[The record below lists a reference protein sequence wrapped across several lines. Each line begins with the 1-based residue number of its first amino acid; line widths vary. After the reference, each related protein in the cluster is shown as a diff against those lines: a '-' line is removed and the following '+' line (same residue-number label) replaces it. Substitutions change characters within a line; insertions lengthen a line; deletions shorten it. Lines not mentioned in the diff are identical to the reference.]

1 VPRFPSLKVEGGLL
15 GGDLIEQIF
24 AGEAEGQRPQDFG
37 LPSDVAFSD
46 HLAFLWNRSREL
58 WESFQSRLEALPQDD
73 PATSLT
79 RDRFVIPLL
88 ELLGYQPTYQREAI
102 EVDGRRYHLS
112 HRAEP
117 SDEAPFIH
125 IVGIRQSLDRLPP
138 SGPRMSP
145 HAYVQDFL
153 NRTEHLWAIVT
164 NGAILRL
171 LRDSQYLA
179 RQAFIEFNLQEMFA
193 NELFA
198 DFQLFVR
205 LVHRSRLP
213 KSLADADQCLLERY
227 YRQTIE
233 QGNRVRDKL
242 RDGVEKA
249 LNILGTALLQHPKNQ
264 KLREEVRN
272 GALKPEEFYQ
282 QLLRLIYRLLFLLV
296 AEERNLI
303 GGSSVYRDHYSVSRL
318 RRLTEVKS
326 AWVEH
331 HDDLWLGLQ
340 KTFEIFSDEQKAQL
354 LGVAPLNGDLF
365 SRSGTDALNEARVS
379 NADLLK
385 ALWYLCWFKPD
396 ERSPWQRVNY
406 AQLDVEE
413 LGSIYESLLDFH
425 PTFREEGGKLVF
437 ELVPAGMER
446 KSTGSYYTPRE
457 LVGEL
462 IKSALEPVLQERLEE
477 AKRIAQ
483 SAPYHGFDALGRP
496 ILRLPDD
503 IRHLCR
509 ELRKSMTPAEQL
521 LWECLR
527 DRRLAGLKFRRQ
539 HAIGRYIVDFYCH
552 EHRLIIELE
561 GSVHDRPEQA
571 EHDKVRKREL
581 EAQGFRVLT
590 FRNEEVLNDPEG
602 VLQRILE
609 AITPISSS
617 HAGRGEGGE
626 GKLAEQAILSIK
638 VLDPACGSG
647 HFLLAAAR
655 RLATELARIRTGEE
669 QPNPEAY
676 RIALRDVVRHC
687 IYGVDKNPLA
697 VELCK
702 VALWIESH
710 AEGKPLAF
718 LDHRIKCG
726 DSLVGV
732 LSLDALEDG
741 IPDEA
746 FDPVAGDDKKIAS
759 QLKKQNRTQR
769 ANKSQ
774 LALEFDEGLKQIA
787 ETLSQFSEM
796 PDDVPEQIR
805 EKERRYQKL
814 QEDPNWWRLQTLCH
828 LWTAAF
834 FTEFTQENLQLIPT
848 SATLFNFMR
857 SQGAVRGDVI
867 GYSWELAQKHR
878 FFHWELEFP
887 EVFKQG
893 GFDVILCNPP
903 WEMVQHD
910 PEEFFTTRDPRIA
923 NAPNMAIRKRMIE
936 ELKETNPTLYNAF
949 WSEQHA
955 NDALKKFL
963 HNSNRY
969 PRTGRGRV
977 NMAYVFTELALE
989 LCSIRG
995 RVGVVVPTGLMTDSF
1010 AQKFSSH
1017 LLETSRLVSLYDF
1030 ENREKLFP
1038 AVDSRYKFSL
1048 LTLSGKPVEQSEFA
1062 FFLTRAEQLRD
1073 EQRRLTL
1080 SPNDFALLNPN
1091 TRTCPIFRTRQD
1103 AELTKAIYKRIPV
1116 LVNEQTGENPWNVRF
1131 ILMFMMNTDS
1141 YLFRTRQELEA
1152 EGYALVGNRFIRGD
1166 EVYLPLY
1173 EAKMIWHYDHRF
1185 GTYEG
1190 VDSRSSTQLPTPDE
1204 RQHADPNFLI
1214 QPWYWVPE
1222 EEVEKRTLRVPE
1234 SIVMALKQFE
1244 EAKSSGSPEKKQAE
1258 QDLLRAFAIWLAG
1271 YLLAHGKEEAGH
1283 QLLDRAALSVSLWS
1297 SMFQS
1302 VLTRLEYRTIAE
1314 KWHKEFPLTKEDV
1327 DLILKYFLRE
1337 DASGAARAIIE
1348 RRKMKWLIGFRNV
1361 TNATNERT
1369 AIFSLI
1375 PRVGV
1380 GNKIPLLIFDVPGSF
1395 LHACFLANTCS
1406 ISFDYAVRQKIGGMA
1421 MDFFH
1426 VKQFLILP
1434 PSAYTPEDV
1443 RFIVPRV
1450 LELVYTSWDIK
1461 PFADDVWQSA
1471 TPELREAIFRQ
1482 WEENRQATGGNSF
1495 DLPEWASAYPEVT
1508 PANPAI
1514 LQSPSIIQHSSHC
1527 PFPPFKWDEERRAR
1541 LRAELDAYY
1550 ARLYGL
1556 TRKQLRYILDPADLT
1571 EKELADI
1578 LDPWE
1583 EIDDPLEPT
1592 GYQERCRKSTFP
1604 GETFRVL
1611 KEKEIRQF
1619 GEYRTRRLI
1628 LEAWERLKNEVV

>member
-138 SGPRMSP
+138 FGPRMSP

-272 GALKPEEFYQ
+272 GALKPEKFYQ

-303 GGSSVYRDHYSVSRL
+303 GGSPVYRDHYSVSRL

-326 AWVEH
+326 ARVEH

-365 SRSGTDALNEARVS
+365 NRSGTDALNEARVS

-437 ELVPAGMER
+437 ELAPAGMER

-609 AITPISSS
+609 AITPISPS
-617 HAGRGEGGE
+617 HTGRGEGGE

-655 RLATELARIRTGEE
+655 RLATELAKIRTGEE

-741 IPDEA
+741 IPDGA

-814 QEDPNWWRLQTLCH
+814 QEDPSWWRLQTLCH

-834 FTEFTQENLQLIPT
+834 FAEFTRENLQRIPT

-857 SQGAVRGDVI
+857 SQGAVRGDIV
-867 GYSWELAQKHR
+867 GYAWELAQKHR

-903 WEMVQHD
+903 WERIKLQE
-910 PEEFFTTRDPRIA
+910 EEFFSTRDPEIA
-923 NAPNMAIRKRMIE
+923 NAPNKAARQRLIQTLPQR
-936 ELKETNPTLYNAF
+936 NPSLWQEYRQAL
-949 WSEQHA
+949 HDA
-955 NDALKKFL
+955 DALSKFL
-963 HNSNRY
+963 RGS
-969 PRTGRGRV
+969 GRFPLTARGDINTYSVFAELFTSLV
-977 NMAYVFTELALE
+977 NK
-989 LCSIRG
+989 RG
-995 RVGVVVPTGLMTDSF
+995 RVGVVIPTGIATDATNQHF
-1010 AQKFSSH
+1010 FRH
-1017 LLETSRLVSLYDF
+1017 LVGTGRLVSLYDF
-1030 ENREKLFP
+1030 ENREGLF
-1038 AVDSRYKFSL
+1038 SSIHRSYKFSL
-1048 LTLSGKPVEQSEFA
+1048 LTLSGKPVERSEFA

-1073 EQRRLTL
+1073 EQRRFTL
-1080 SPNDFALLNPN
+1080 SPEDFALLNPN
-1091 TRTCPIFRTRQD
+1091 TRTCPDLPHPPRRRTDESHLQAHSR
-1103 AELTKAIYKRIPV
+1103 A
-1116 LVNEQTGENPWNVRF
+1116 GERTDERKSLECALFAQCSIW
-1131 ILMFMMNTDS
+1131 LMTHTFS
-1141 YLFRTRQELEA
+1141 
-1152 EGYALVGNRFIRGD
+1152 ALV
-1166 EVYLPLY
+1166 
-1173 EAKMIWHYDHRF
+1173 
-1185 GTYEG
+1185 
-1190 VDSRSSTQLPTPDE
+1190 
-1204 RQHADPNFLI
+1204 
-1214 QPWYWVPE
+1214 
-1222 EEVEKRTLRVPE
+1222 
-1234 SIVMALKQFE
+1234 
-1244 EAKSSGSPEKKQAE
+1244 
-1258 QDLLRAFAIWLAG
+1258 
-1271 YLLAHGKEEAGH
+1271 
-1283 QLLDRAALSVSLWS
+1283 
-1297 SMFQS
+1297 
-1302 VLTRLEYRTIAE
+1302 
-1314 KWHKEFPLTKEDV
+1314 
-1327 DLILKYFLRE
+1327 
-1337 DASGAARAIIE
+1337 
-1348 RRKMKWLIGFRNV
+1348 RN
-1361 TNATNERT
+1361 
-1369 AIFSLI
+1369 
-1375 PRVGV
+1375 
-1380 GNKIPLLIFDVPGSF
+1380 
-1395 LHACFLANTCS
+1395 
-1406 ISFDYAVRQKIGGMA
+1406 
-1421 MDFFH
+1421 
-1426 VKQFLILP
+1426 
-1434 PSAYTPEDV
+1434 
-1443 RFIVPRV
+1443 
-1450 LELVYTSWDIK
+1450 
-1461 PFADDVWQSA
+1461 
-1471 TPELREAIFRQ
+1471 
-1482 WEENRQATGGNSF
+1482 
-1495 DLPEWASAYPEVT
+1495 
-1508 PANPAI
+1508 
-1514 LQSPSIIQHSSHC
+1514 
-1527 PFPPFKWDEERRAR
+1527 
-1541 LRAELDAYY
+1541 
-1550 ARLYGL
+1550 
-1556 TRKQLRYILDPADLT
+1556 
-1571 EKELADI
+1571 
-1578 LDPWE
+1578 
-1583 EIDDPLEPT
+1583 
-1592 GYQERCRKSTFP
+1592 
-1604 GETFRVL
+1604 
-1611 KEKEIRQF
+1611 
-1619 GEYRTRRLI
+1619 
-1628 LEAWERLKNEVV
+1628 

>member
-1 VPRFPSLKVEGGLL
+1 MPRFPSLKVEGGLL

-24 AGEAEGQRPQDFG
+24 AGEAEGQRPQNFG
-37 LPSDVAFSD
+37 FSSEAAFSD

-125 IVGIRQSLDRLPP
+125 IVGIRQSLDRLPQF
-138 SGPRMSP
+138 GPRMSP

-213 KSLADADQCLLERY
+213 KSLADAPECLLERY

-264 KLREEVRN
+264 HLREKVRN
-272 GALKPEEFYQ
+272 GELKPEGFYQ

-303 GGSSVYRDHYSVSRL
+303 GGSSVYRDFYSISRL

-331 HDDLWLGLQ
+331 HDDLWIGLQ
-340 KTFEIFSDEQKAQL
+340 KTFEIFADEQKAKL

-365 SRSGTDALNEARVS
+365 SRSGTDAINDARVS
-379 NADLLK
+379 NADLLR

-425 PTFREEGGKLVF
+425 PTFREEAGKLVF
-437 ELVPAGMER
+437 ELIPAGMER

-477 AKRIAQ
+477 VKRMAQ
-483 SAPYHGFDALGRP
+483 STPYHGVDTFGRP
-496 ILRLPDD
+496 ILKLPDD
-503 IRHLCR
+503 IRQLCR
-509 ELRKSMTPAEQL
+509 ELRKKMTHAEQL

-552 EHRLIIELE
+552 EHRLIVELE
-561 GSVHDRPEQA
+561 GSVHDRPEQT
-571 EHDKVRKREL
+571 EYDKVRKREL
-581 EAQGFRVLT
+581 EAQGFRILT
-590 FRNEEVLNDPEG
+590 FRNEEVLNDPES

-609 AITPISSS
+609 ALTPVSSS
-617 HAGRGEGGE
+617 PTQRGEGE
-626 GKLAEQAILSIK
+626 KVAENAILSIK
-638 VLDPACGSG
+638 ILDPACGSG

-655 RLATELARIRTGEE
+655 RLATELAKIRTGEE

-676 RIALRDVVRHC
+676 RIALRDVIRHC

-746 FDPVAGDDKKIAS
+746 YDPVAGDDKKIAS
-759 QLKKQNRTQR
+759 QLKKRNRNER
-769 ANKSQ
+769 KHKHQ

-796 PDDVPEQIR
+796 PDDEPEQIR
-805 EKERRYQKL
+805 EKEKRYRKL
-814 QEDPNWWRLQTLCH
+814 QEDPSWWRLQTLCH
-828 LWTAAF
+828 LWTSAF
-834 FTEFTQENLQLIPT
+834 FADITQENQHRIPT
-848 SATLFNFMR
+848 SATVFSFMR
-857 SQGAVRGDVI
+857 SQGSVRGDVI
-867 GYSWELAQKHR
+867 GYAWELAQRHR

-887 EVFKQG
+887 EVFAQG

-910 PEEFFTTRDPRIA
+910 PEEFFSIRDPRIA
-923 NAPNMAIRKRMIE
+923 NAPNMAIRRRMIE

-969 PRTGRGRV
+969 PRTGRGRI
-977 NMAYVFTELALE
+977 NMAYLFTELALE
-989 LCSIRG
+989 LISDRG
-995 RVGVVVPTGLMTDSF
+995 RVGIVVPTGLVTDSF
-1010 AQKFSSH
+1010 TQVFSSY
-1017 LLETSRLVSLYDF
+1017 LLETGHIVSLYDF

-1048 LTLSGKPVEQSEFA
+1048 LTLSGKPVERNEFA

-1073 EQRRLTL
+1073 ERRRFTL
-1080 SPNDFALLNPN
+1080 SPEDFALLNPN
-1091 TRTCPIFRTRQD
+1091 TRTCPVFRTRQD
-1103 AELTKAIYKRIPV
+1103 AELTKAIYQRVPV
-1116 LVNEQTGENPWNVRF
+1116 LVNEQTRENPWSVRF
-1131 ILMFMMNTDS
+1131 LLMFMMNTDS
-1141 YLFRTRQELEA
+1141 HLFRTREEMEK
-1152 EGYALVGNRFIRGD
+1152 EGYRLVGNRFIRD
-1166 EVYLPLY
+1166 NEVYLPLY

-1190 VDSRSSTQLPTPDE
+1190 VSSRSSTQLPTPNE
-1204 RQHADPNFLI
+1204 HQHANPNFLI
-1214 QPWYWVPE
+1214 QPWYWVPA
-1222 EEVEKRTLRVPE
+1222 EEVEDQLSDWKH
-1234 SIVMALKQFE
+1234 
-1244 EAKSSGSPEKKQAE
+1244 GW
-1258 QDLLRAFAIWLAG
+1258 LL
-1271 YLLAHGKEEAGH
+1271 
-1283 QLLDRAALSVSLWS
+1283 
-1297 SMFQS
+1297 
-1302 VLTRLEYRTIAE
+1302 
-1314 KWHKEFPLTKEDV
+1314 
-1327 DLILKYFLRE
+1327 
-1337 DASGAARAIIE
+1337 
-1348 RRKMKWLIGFRNV
+1348 GFRNV
-1361 TNATNERT
+1361 TNTTNERT
-1369 AIFSLI
+1369 AIFSML

-1380 GNKIPLLIFDVPGSF
+1380 GHSMPVMFVDFSAYLIPCLLSNFTTI
-1395 LHACFLANTCS
+1395 C
-1406 ISFDYAVRQKIGGMA
+1406 FDYAVRQKLGGMNLTYNYLQ
-1421 MDFFH
+1421 
-1426 VKQFLILP
+1426 QFPVLP
-1434 PSAYTPEDV
+1434 PSAYTTEDLH
-1443 RFIVPRV
+1443 FIVPRV

-1471 TPELREAIFRQ
+1471 TPELKDAIFRQ
-1482 WEENRQATGGNSF
+1482 WEENRWATGGNSF
-1495 DLPEWASAYPEVT
+1495 DLPEWASAYPEIT
-1508 PANPAI
+1508 PADPEVLHSPLAI
-1514 LQSPSIIQHSSHC
+1514 HHSPHC
-1527 PFPPFKWDEERRAR
+1527 PLPPFKWDEERRAH

-1583 EIDDPLEPT
+1583 EVDDPLDPT
-1592 GYQERCRKSTFP
+1592 GYEERCRKSTFP

-1619 GEYRTRRLI
+1619 GEYRTRRLV
-1628 LEAWERLKNEVV
+1628 LEAWERLKK

>member
-1 VPRFPSLKVEGGLL
+1 
-15 GGDLIEQIF
+15 
-24 AGEAEGQRPQDFG
+24 
-37 LPSDVAFSD
+37 
-46 HLAFLWNRSREL
+46 
-58 WESFQSRLEALPQDD
+58 
-73 PATSLT
+73 
-79 RDRFVIPLL
+79 
-88 ELLGYQPTYQREAI
+88 
-102 EVDGRRYHLS
+102 
-112 HRAEP
+112 
-117 SDEAPFIH
+117 
-125 IVGIRQSLDRLPP
+125 
-138 SGPRMSP
+138 
-145 HAYVQDFL
+145 
-153 NRTEHLWAIVT
+153 
-164 NGAILRL
+164 
-171 LRDSQYLA
+171 
-179 RQAFIEFNLQEMFA
+179 
-193 NELFA
+193 
-198 DFQLFVR
+198 
-205 LVHRSRLP
+205 
-213 KSLADADQCLLERY
+213 
-227 YRQTIE
+227 
-233 QGNRVRDKL
+233 
-242 RDGVEKA
+242 
-249 LNILGTALLQHPKNQ
+249 
-264 KLREEVRN
+264 
-272 GALKPEEFYQ
+272 
-282 QLLRLIYRLLFLLV
+282 
-296 AEERNLI
+296 
-303 GGSSVYRDHYSVSRL
+303 
-318 RRLTEVKS
+318 
-326 AWVEH
+326 
-331 HDDLWLGLQ
+331 
-340 KTFEIFSDEQKAQL
+340 
-354 LGVAPLNGDLF
+354 
-365 SRSGTDALNEARVS
+365 
-379 NADLLK
+379 
-385 ALWYLCWFKPD
+385 
-396 ERSPWQRVNY
+396 
-406 AQLDVEE
+406 
-413 LGSIYESLLDFH
+413 
-425 PTFREEGGKLVF
+425 
-437 ELVPAGMER
+437 
-446 KSTGSYYTPRE
+446 
-457 LVGEL
+457 
-462 IKSALEPVLQERLEE
+462 
-477 AKRIAQ
+477 
-483 SAPYHGFDALGRP
+483 
-496 ILRLPDD
+496 
-503 IRHLCR
+503 
-509 ELRKSMTPAEQL
+509 
-521 LWECLR
+521 
-527 DRRLAGLKFRRQ
+527 
-539 HAIGRYIVDFYCH
+539 
-552 EHRLIIELE
+552 
-561 GSVHDRPEQA
+561 
-571 EHDKVRKREL
+571 
-581 EAQGFRVLT
+581 LT

-609 AITPISSS
+609 AITPISPS
-617 HAGRGEGGE
+617 HTGRGEGGE
-626 GKLAEQAILSIK
+626 GRLAEQAILSIK

-759 QLKKQNRTQR
+759 HLKKQNRTQR

-805 EKERRYQKL
+805 EKERRYRELQK
-814 QEDPNWWRLQTLCH
+814 DRNWWRLQTLCH

-834 FTEFTQENLQLIPT
+834 FAEFTRENLQRIPT

-867 GYSWELAQKHR
+867 GYAWELAQKHR

-910 PEEFFTTRDPRIA
+910 PEEFFATRDPRIA
-923 NAPNMAIRKRMIE
+923 NAPNMAIRRRMIE
-936 ELKETNPTLYNAF
+936 ELKETNPILYNAF

-969 PRTGRGRV
+969 PRTGRGRI

-1010 AQKFSSH
+1010 TQKFSSH

-1048 LTLSGKPVEQSEFA
+1048 LTLSGKPVERSEFA

-1073 EQRRLTL
+1073 EQRRFTL
-1080 SPNDFALLNPN
+1080 SPEDFALLNPN

-1103 AELTKAIYKRIPV
+1103 AELTKAIYKRVPV

-1131 ILMFMMNTDS
+1131 LAMFHMANDS

-1152 EGYALVGNRFIRGD
+1152 EGYVLVGNRFIRGD
-1166 EVYLPLY
+1166 EVCLPLY

-1190 VDSRSSTQLPTPDE
+1190 VYSRSNTQLPTPDE
-1204 RQHADPNFLI
+1204 HQHSNPNFLI
-1214 QPWYWVPE
+1214 QPWYWVPA
-1222 EEVEKRTLRVPE
+1222 EEV
-1234 SIVMALKQFE
+1234 
-1244 EAKSSGSPEKKQAE
+1244 KSRLSDWK
-1258 QDLLRAFAIWLAG
+1258 DNWLL
-1271 YLLAHGKEEAGH
+1271 
-1283 QLLDRAALSVSLWS
+1283 
-1297 SMFQS
+1297 
-1302 VLTRLEYRTIAE
+1302 
-1314 KWHKEFPLTKEDV
+1314 
-1327 DLILKYFLRE
+1327 
-1337 DASGAARAIIE
+1337 
-1348 RRKMKWLIGFRNV
+1348 GFRDV

-1369 AIFSLI
+1369 TIFSLL

-1380 GNKIPLLIFDVPGSF
+1380 GNNAPLLFIEAKQSTLV
-1395 LHACFLANTCS
+1395 ACLFANLSS
-1406 ISFDYAVRQKIGGMA
+1406 ISFDWVVRQKLAGVHMN
-1421 MDFFH
+1421 FFY
-1426 VKQFLILP
+1426 VQQFPVLP
-1434 PSAYTPEDV
+1434 PSAYTPEDL
-1443 RFIVPRV
+1443 RFIVPRA

-1471 TPELREAIFRQ
+1471 TPELKEAIFQQ
-1482 WEENRQATGGNSF
+1482 WKENQQATGGNSF
-1495 DLPEWASAYPEVT
+1495 DLPEWASAYTEIT
-1508 PANPAI
+1508 PTNPRILHSASIANYS
-1514 LQSPSIIQHSSHC
+1514 SPC
-1527 PFPPFKWDEERRAR
+1527 PLPPFKWNEERRAL

-1583 EIDDPLEPT
+1583 EVDDPLEPT

>member
-1 VPRFPSLKVEGGLL
+1 
-15 GGDLIEQIF
+15 
-24 AGEAEGQRPQDFG
+24 
-37 LPSDVAFSD
+37 
-46 HLAFLWNRSREL
+46 
-58 WESFQSRLEALPQDD
+58 
-73 PATSLT
+73 
-79 RDRFVIPLL
+79 
-88 ELLGYQPTYQREAI
+88 
-102 EVDGRRYHLS
+102 
-112 HRAEP
+112 
-117 SDEAPFIH
+117 
-125 IVGIRQSLDRLPP
+125 
-138 SGPRMSP
+138 
-145 HAYVQDFL
+145 
-153 NRTEHLWAIVT
+153 
-164 NGAILRL
+164 L

-264 KLREEVRN
+264 QLREEVRN
-272 GALKPEEFYQ
+272 GALKPEKFYQ

-326 AWVEH
+326 ARVEH

-365 SRSGTDALNEARVS
+365 NRSGTDALNEARVS

-385 ALWYLCWFKPD
+385 ALWYLCWFKPE

-437 ELVPAGMER
+437 ELAPAGMER

-483 SAPYHGFDALGRP
+483 SAPYHGVDALGRP
-496 ILRLPDD
+496 ILRLPED

-539 HAIGRYIVDFYCH
+539 HAIGHYIADFYCH

-581 EAQGFRVLT
+581 EAQGFRVLI

-609 AITPISSS
+609 AITPISTSPT
-617 HAGRGEGGE
+617 GRGEGGE

-805 EKERRYQKL
+805 EKERRYRELQKD
-814 QEDPNWWRLQTLCH
+814 QNWWRLQTLCH

-834 FTEFTQENLQLIPT
+834 FAEFTRENLQRIPT

-867 GYSWELAQKHR
+867 GYAWELAQKHR

-893 GFDVILCNPP
+893 GFDVVLGNPP
-903 WEMVQHD
+903 FLGGLKISGTLGDKYRQYLEVAFAPFKGTADLCSAFYRRAFNLLKPGGRMGMVATNTIGQGDTRESGLAVIVKEGGKITFAKRFIKWPGAANVEVNLIAIHKPD
-910 PEEFFTTRDPRIA
+910 RSPIATHYSPILDGQPVKFISSRLDDEPEAEPKRLPQNEGGHLFSGDIVRGIGFVLEPEEA
-923 NAPNMAIRKRMIE
+923 E
-936 ELKETNPTLYNAF
+936 ELLTKNPRNADCLF
-949 WSEQHA
+949 PYLNGEDLNSHPEQKPSRYVICFHDWDLERA
-955 NDALKKFL
+955 KQYPDLLRIVEERVKPERERL
-963 HNSNRY
+963 HGPGDKR
-969 PRTGRGRV
+969 
-977 NMAYVFTELALE
+977 
-989 LCSIRG
+989 
-995 RVGVVVPTGLMTDSF
+995 
-1010 AQKFSSH
+1010 
-1017 LLETSRLVSLYDF
+1017 
-1030 ENREKLFP
+1030 NREYWWQFGAYRHELRRAIAHLKRVL
-1038 AVDSRYKFSL
+1038 VRSR
-1048 LTLSGKPVEQSEFA
+1048 VSELHMLAFVPKGYIYGDATVVFA
-1062 FFLTRAEQLRD
+1062 FD
-1073 EQRRLTL
+1073 
-1080 SPNDFALLNPN
+1080 DDYHFALL
-1091 TRTCPIFRTRQD
+1091 QS
-1103 AELTKAIYKRIPV
+1103 
-1116 LVNEQTGENPWNVRF
+1116 NVHEVWLRK
-1131 ILMFMMNTDS
+1131 
-1141 YLFRTRQELEA
+1141 
-1152 EGYALVGNRFIRGD
+1152 YA
-1166 EVYLPLY
+1166 
-1173 EAKMIWHYDHRF
+1173 
-1185 GTYEG
+1185 
-1190 VDSRSSTQLPTPDE
+1190 S
-1204 RQHADPNFLI
+1204 
-1214 QPWYWVPE
+1214 
-1222 EEVEKRTLRVPE
+1222 TLR
-1234 SIVMALKQFE
+1234 
-1244 EAKSSGSPEKKQAE
+1244 
-1258 QDLLRAFAIWLAG
+1258 
-1271 YLLAHGKEEAGH
+1271 
-1283 QLLDRAALSVSLWS
+1283 
-1297 SMFQS
+1297 
-1302 VLTRLEYRTIAE
+1302 T
-1314 KWHKEFPLTKEDV
+1314 DV
-1327 DLILKYFLRE
+1327 R
-1337 DASGAARAIIE
+1337 
-1348 RRKMKWLIGFRNV
+1348 
-1361 TNATNERT
+1361 
-1369 AIFSLI
+1369 
-1375 PRVGV
+1375 
-1380 GNKIPLLIFDVPGSF
+1380 
-1395 LHACFLANTCS
+1395 
-1406 ISFDYAVRQKIGGMA
+1406 
-1421 MDFFH
+1421 
-1426 VKQFLILP
+1426 
-1434 PSAYTPEDV
+1434 YTPTDC
-1443 RFIVPRV
+1443 
-1450 LELVYTSWDIK
+1450 
-1461 PFADDVWQSA
+1461 
-1471 TPELREAIFRQ
+1471 
-1482 WEENRQATGGNSF
+1482 F
-1495 DLPEWASAYPEVT
+1495 DT
-1508 PANPAI
+1508 F
-1514 LQSPSIIQHSSHC
+1514 
-1527 PFPPFKWDEERRAR
+1527 PFPPLEYERMAIGEWRIETMPEAFQWAAIVGEEYHEYRQQIMLNRWI
-1541 LRAELDAYY
+1541 
-1550 ARLYGL
+1550 GL
-1556 TRKQLRYILDPADLT
+1556 TKTYNLFHNPNCNDPDIVKLRELHTEMDKAILACYGWDDIDPQHDFYQNDRGQTRFTVSPQARREILEHLLDLNNT
-1571 EKELADI
+1571 LAKEASV
-1578 LDPWE
+1578 W
-1583 EIDDPLEPT
+1583 
-1592 GYQERCRKSTFP
+1592 
-1604 GETFRVL
+1604 V
-1611 KEKEIRQF
+1611 EIRKLSQL
-1619 GEYRTRRLI
+1619 TNLWRL
-1628 LEAWERLKNEVV
+1628 

>member
-1 VPRFPSLKVEGGLL
+1 VEGGLL
-15 GGDLIEQIF
+15 GSDLIEQIF

-138 SGPRMSP
+138 FGPRMSP

-153 NRTEHLWAIVT
+153 NRTEHLWAILT

-264 KLREEVRN
+264 KLREKVRN
-272 GALKPEEFYQ
+272 GALKPEKFYQ

-609 AITPISSS
+609 AITPVSSS
-617 HAGRGEGGE
+617 PTGREEGGE
-626 GKLAEQAILSIK
+626 GKLAEKAILSIK

-655 RLATELARIRTGEE
+655 RLATELAKIRTGEE

-759 QLKKQNRTQR
+759 HLKKQNRTQR

-814 QEDPNWWRLQTLCH
+814 QEDPSWWRLQTLCH

-834 FTEFTQENLQLIPT
+834 FAEFTRENLQRIPT

-857 SQGAVRGDVI
+857 SQGAIRGDIV
-867 GYSWELAQKHR
+867 GYAWELAQKHR

-903 WEMVQHD
+903 WERIKLQE
-910 PEEFFTTRDPRIA
+910 EEFFSTRDPEIA
-923 NAPNMAIRKRMIE
+923 NAPNKAARQRLIQTLPQR
-936 ELKETNPTLYNAF
+936 NPSLWQEYRQAL
-949 WSEQHA
+949 HDA
-955 NDALKKFL
+955 DALSKFL
-963 HNSNRY
+963 RGS
-969 PRTGRGRV
+969 GRFPLTARGDINTYSVFAELFTSLV
-977 NMAYVFTELALE
+977 NK
-989 LCSIRG
+989 RG
-995 RVGVVVPTGLMTDSF
+995 RVGVVIPTGIATDATNQHF
-1010 AQKFSSH
+1010 FRH
-1017 LLETSRLVSLYDF
+1017 LVGTGRLVSLYDF
-1030 ENREKLFP
+1030 ENREGLF
-1038 AVDSRYKFSL
+1038 SSIHRSYKFSL
-1048 LTLSGKPVEQSEFA
+1048 LTLSGKPVERSEFA

-1073 EQRRLTL
+1073 EQRRFTL
-1080 SPNDFALLNPN
+1080 SPEDFALLNPN

-1103 AELTKAIYKRIPV
+1103 AELTKAIYKRVPV
-1116 LVNEQTGENPWNVRF
+1116 LVNEQTRENPWNVRF
-1131 ILMFMMNTDS
+1131 LAMFHMANDS
-1141 YLFRTRQELEA
+1141 HLFRTRQELEA
-1152 EGYALVGNRFIRGD
+1152 EGYMLVGNRFIRD
-1166 EVYLPLY
+1166 DKVYLPLY

-1283 QLLDRAALSVSLWS
+1283 QLLDRATLSVSLWS

-1302 VLTRLEYRTIAE
+1302 VLTRLEYWTIAE

-1369 AIFSLI
+1369 AIFSLL

-1380 GNKIPLLIFDVPGSF
+1380 GHKIPLLIFDVPGSF

-1406 ISFDYAVRQKIGGMA
+1406 ISFDYAVRQKIGGTA

-1426 VKQFLILP
+1426 VKQFPILP

-1461 PFADDVWQSA
+1461 PFTDDVWQSS
-1471 TPELREAIFRQ
+1471 TPELKEAIFRQ

-1495 DLPEWASAYPEVT
+1495 DLPEWASAYPEIT

-1514 LQSPSIIQHSSHC
+1514 LQSPSIVQHSSHC

-1556 TRKQLRYILDPADLT
+1556 ARKQLRYILDPADLT

-1583 EIDDPLEPT
+1583 EVDDPLEPT
-1592 GYQERCRKSTFP
+1592 GYEERCRKSTFP

>member
-138 SGPRMSP
+138 FGPRMSP

-153 NRTEHLWAIVT
+153 NRTEHLWAVVT

-264 KLREEVRN
+264 QLREKVRN

-303 GGSSVYRDHYSVSRL
+303 GGNPVYRDHYSVSRL

-365 SRSGTDALNEARVS
+365 SRSGTDAFNEARVS

-437 ELVPAGMER
+437 ELAPAGMER

-483 SAPYHGFDALGRP
+483 SAPYHGIDALGRP

-527 DRRLAGLKFRRQ
+527 DLRLAGLKFRRQ

-609 AITPISSS
+609 ALTPVNPSPSERTGALTPISTSPT
-617 HAGRGEGGE
+617 GRGEGGE

-655 RLATELARIRTGEE
+655 RLATELAKIRTGEE

-732 LSLDALEDG
+732 LSLDALEEG

-746 FDPVAGDDKKIAS
+746 FTPVAGDGKKIAS
-759 QLKKQNRTQR
+759 QLKK
-769 ANKSQ
+769 
-774 LALEFDEGLKQIA
+774 
-787 ETLSQFSEM
+787 
-796 PDDVPEQIR
+796 
-805 EKERRYQKL
+805 
-814 QEDPNWWRLQTLCH
+814 
-828 LWTAAF
+828 
-834 FTEFTQENLQLIPT
+834 
-848 SATLFNFMR
+848 
-857 SQGAVRGDVI
+857 
-867 GYSWELAQKHR
+867 LAQKHR

-893 GFDVILCNPP
+893 GFDVVLGNPP
-903 WEMVQHD
+903 FMGGLKISGTLGDKYRQYLEVAFAPFKGTADLCSAFYRRAFNLLKPGGQMGMVATNTIGQGDTRESGLAVIVKEGGKITFAKRFIKWPGAANVEVNLIAIHKPD
-910 PEEFFTTRDPRIA
+910 RSPIATHYSPILDGQPVKFISSRLDDEPEAEPKRLPQNEGRAFQGSIVLGMGFVLEPHEAEALIAKDPR
-923 NAPNMAIRKRMIE
+923 NA
-936 ELKETNPTLYNAF
+936 
-949 WSEQHA
+949 
-955 NDALKKFL
+955 D
-963 HNSNRY
+963 
-969 PRTGRGRV
+969 
-977 NMAYVFTELALE
+977 
-989 LCSIRG
+989 C
-995 RVGVVVPTGLMTDSF
+995 
-1010 AQKFSSH
+1010 
-1017 LLETSRLVSLYDF
+1017 
-1030 ENREKLFP
+1030 LFP
-1038 AVDSRYKFSL
+1038 YLNGEDLNSHPEQKPSRYVICFHDWDL
-1048 LTLSGKPVEQSEFA
+1048 E
-1062 FFLTRAEQLRD
+1062 RA
-1073 EQRRLTL
+1073 
-1080 SPNDFALLNPN
+1080 
-1091 TRTCPIFRTRQD
+1091 
-1103 AELTKAIYKRIPV
+1103 
-1116 LVNEQTGENPWNVRF
+1116 
-1131 ILMFMMNTDS
+1131 
-1141 YLFRTRQELEA
+1141 
-1152 EGYALVGNRFIRGD
+1152 
-1166 EVYLPLY
+1166 
-1173 EAKMIWHYDHRF
+1173 
-1185 GTYEG
+1185 
-1190 VDSRSSTQLPTPDE
+1190 
-1204 RQHADPNFLI
+1204 
-1214 QPWYWVPE
+1214 
-1222 EEVEKRTLRVPE
+1222 
-1234 SIVMALKQFE
+1234 KQY
-1244 EAKSSGSPEKKQAE
+1244 P
-1258 QDLLRAFAIWLAG
+1258 DLLRIV
-1271 YLLAHGKEEAGH
+1271 EEKVKPERAKLKDSIPIQAKRKKFWWQFGSPAS
-1283 QLLDRAALSVSLWS
+1283 QL
-1297 SMFQS
+1297 
-1302 VLTRLEYRTIAE
+1302 Y
-1314 KWHKEFPLTKEDV
+1314 
-1327 DLILKYFLRE
+1327 
-1337 DASGAARAIIE
+1337 RAIAHLKRVLVRALVSE
-1348 RRKMKWLIGFRNV
+1348 FHMMAFVPKDY
-1361 TNATNERT
+1361 
-1369 AIFSLI
+1369 IFSKCT
-1375 PRVGV
+1375 G
-1380 GNKIPLLIFDVPGSF
+1380 
-1395 LHACFLANTCS
+1395 CFC
-1406 ISFDYAVRQKIGGMA
+1406 F
-1421 MDFFH
+1421 
-1426 VKQFLILP
+1426 
-1434 PSAYTPEDV
+1434 
-1443 RFIVPRV
+1443 
-1450 LELVYTSWDIK
+1450 
-1461 PFADDVWQSA
+1461 
-1471 TPELREAIFRQ
+1471 
-1482 WEENRQATGGNSF
+1482 
-1495 DLPEWASAYPEVT
+1495 
-1508 PANPAI
+1508 
-1514 LQSPSIIQHSSHC
+1514 
-1527 PFPPFKWDEERRAR
+1527 
-1541 LRAELDAYY
+1541 
-1550 ARLYGL
+1550 
-1556 TRKQLRYILDPADLT
+1556 
-1571 EKELADI
+1571 
-1578 LDPWE
+1578 
-1583 EIDDPLEPT
+1583 
-1592 GYQERCRKSTFP
+1592 
-1604 GETFRVL
+1604 
-1611 KEKEIRQF
+1611 
-1619 GEYRTRRLI
+1619 
-1628 LEAWERLKNEVV
+1628 